1 MLSAARASWLR
12 GAEPGLHRQP
22 GVGHLPLELRR
33 PGPRTSVGRQRIGD
47 APDRRAARA
56 ARPTATLAQLDG
68 FVADY
73 EAVRGAPFSD
83 HEHEVLAAGQGWIAS
98 YGARRQHSDDL
109 LGIFPTSISRGAG
122 PASSAIS
129 WIGPPRQPH
138 RRPPPPAT
146 RRSGAATDRLIC
158 ARPRLASRATTEHC
172 GIHPGHGQAPSRGGR
187 GSWVVWSRRWVC
199 VVSDGPV
206 HDSEL
211 A

>member
-22 GVGHLPLELRR
+22 GVGHLRLELRR

-56 ARPTATLAQLDG
+56 ARPTATLAQLEG

-109 LGIFPTSISRGAG
+109 LGIFPDVDQSRGWPRILRDFLDRSA
-122 PASSAIS
+122 PAPAHIS
-129 WIGPPRQPH
+129 DLEPAFGGSYRSDDLCATPACEPRPY
-138 RRPPPPAT
+138 
-146 RRSGAATDRLIC
+146 
-158 ARPRLASRATTEHC
+158 RALRD
-172 GIHPGHGQAPSRGGR
+172 PSGHGQAPSRGGR

-199 VVSDGPV
+199 VVSGGPV